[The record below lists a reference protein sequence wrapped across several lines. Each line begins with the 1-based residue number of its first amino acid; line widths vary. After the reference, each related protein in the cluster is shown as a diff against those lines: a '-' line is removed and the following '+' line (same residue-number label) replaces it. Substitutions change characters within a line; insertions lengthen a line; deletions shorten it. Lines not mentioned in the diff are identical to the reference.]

1 MAKAIKEI
9 KKNRKI
15 DNGVS
20 TPVNVLLH
28 CMFLLLVFV
37 SLYPV
42 LLVLGASFSEGN
54 SIVEYGYK
62 VIPKVP
68 SLEAYMLVFAKPII
82 IIRAYGI
89 TIFNTVVGTICS
101 VLIVALYAYPLSRSD
116 FKYRMFFT
124 FFIFFTMLFGGGMV
138 PWYMV
143 CVEIGLRD
151 NVWAMI
157 VPYFFSAWNCI
168 ILRTFF
174 QTTIPPSLIESAKID
189 GAGEWRI
196 FFRIVMPLSLPGIAT
211 VGLFVTLSY
220 WNDWWLP
227 IMLIDNRDLFN
238 LQALLQDIL
247 RSIDALK
254 MAATQGSAEAAKALA
269 NVPSDTANMAL
280 CMVALGPILVVYP
293 FFQKYFISGLTI
305 GAVKG

>member
-1 MAKAIKEI
+1 MAKIQTI
-9 KKNRKI
+9 KKSRKI

-20 TPVNVLLH
+20 TPVNVILH
-28 CMFLLLVFV
+28 IIFLTLVFV

-68 SLEAYMLVFAKPII
+68 SLEAYMLVFAKPITI
-82 IIRAYGI
+82 FRAYGI
-89 TIFNTVVGTICS
+89 TIFNTVVGTTCS
-101 VLIVALYAYPLSRSD
+101 VLIVALYAYPLSRAD
-116 FKYRMFFT
+116 FKYRMVFT

-143 CVEIGLRD
+143 CVSIGLRD
-151 NVWAMI
+151 NIWAMI
-157 VPYFFSAWNCI
+157 IPYFFNAWNCI

-196 FFRIVMPLSLPGIAT
+196 FFKIVMPLSLPGVATIA
-211 VGLFVTLSY
+211 LFVTLAY

-227 IMLIDNRDLFN
+227 IMLIDNNELFN
-238 LQALLQDIL
+238 LQALLQSIL
-247 RSIDALK
+247 KSIDALK
-254 MAATQGSAEAAKALA
+254 NAAMQGSAEALRDLAK
-269 NVPSDTANMAL
+269 VPTDTANMAL

>member
-1 MAKAIKEI
+1 MAKTEKIKT
-9 KKNRKI
+9 NRKI

-28 CMFLLLVFV
+28 ILFIALCFISV
-37 SLYPV
+37 YPV

-54 SIVEYGYK
+54 SIVEYGYH
-62 VIPKVP
+62 VIPKVF
-68 SLEAYMLVFAKPII
+68 SLEAYMLVFAKPITVF
-82 IIRAYGI
+82 RAYGI

-101 VLIVALYAYPLSRSD
+101 VFIVALYAYPLSRSD
-116 FKYRMFFT
+116 FKYRMVFT
-124 FFIFFTMLFGGGMV
+124 FFIFFTMLFNGGMV

-143 CVEIGLRD
+143 CVAIGLRD
-151 NVWAMI
+151 NIWAMI
-157 VPYFFSAWNCI
+157 IPYFFNAWNCI

-189 GAGEWRI
+189 GAGEWRV
-196 FFRIVMPLSLPGIAT
+196 FFRIVMPLSLPGVATIA
-211 VGLFVTLSY
+211 LFVTLQY

-227 IMLIDNRDLFN
+227 IMLIDNSDLFN
-238 LQALLQDIL
+238 LQALLQSIL
-247 RSIDALK
+247 KSIDALK
-254 MAATQGSAEAAKALA
+254 NAAMQGSSEALA
-269 NVPSDTANMAL
+269 SLAKVPSDTANMAL
-280 CMVALGPILVVYP
+280 CMVALGPILIVYP